1 MRLMFFVFFLLST
14 NSYGQT
20 NKSNDCFNYP
30 RKISKFKLQDNYND
44 ARWILFNWLGTKTL
58 DDIYYGQMELIYKD
72 AVSRNDTTDI
82 YFGFYVLDTTKA
94 KKNQLTLV
102 AKATV
107 AFKQSTK
114 QCFWAFLYPFIA
126 PSTGLTS
133 GNSLLDGQ
141 LTETTSNFLKL
152 EKSKINKCFLELAKR
167 KKMID

>member
-1 MRLMFFVFFLLST
+1 MFFAFFLLST

-30 RKISKFKLQDNYND
+30 RKISKLKLQDNYNNS
-44 ARWILFNWLGTKTL
+44 RWILFNWLGAETL

-72 AVSRNDTTDI
+72 AVSRNDTTEI
-82 YFGFYVLDTTKA
+82 YFGFYDLDTTKA

-114 QCFWAFLYPFIA
+114 QFILAYLYPFIA
-126 PSTGLTS
+126 PSRGLRS
-133 GNSLLDGQ
+133 GNSLLEGQ

-152 EKSKINKCFLELAKR
+152 EKNKINKCFLELAK
-167 KKMID
+167 KKKIID